1 MLLLLL
7 WTHDDARRQHFGE
20 KINTDTKNNQKPII
34 SL

>member
-7 WTHDDARRQHFGE
+7 WAYDDARRRHFGE
-20 KINTDTKNNQKPII
+20 KINTNTKNNQKPII